1 MNALEIAKR
10 IVELPRGKT
19 FEASG
24 LEIDYLAQAVVDAE
38 QIIRDARNVTRGR
51 GPMFP
56 KIGQRSDEWL
66 SKHAGEKK

>member
-1 MNALEIAKR
+1 MARCLLDNPN
-10 IVELPRGKT
+10 VP
-19 FEASG
+19 
-24 LEIDYLAQAVVDAE
+24 IDLSSEQQIEFAQAVVDAE

-66 SKHAGEKK
+66 AKHAGEEK